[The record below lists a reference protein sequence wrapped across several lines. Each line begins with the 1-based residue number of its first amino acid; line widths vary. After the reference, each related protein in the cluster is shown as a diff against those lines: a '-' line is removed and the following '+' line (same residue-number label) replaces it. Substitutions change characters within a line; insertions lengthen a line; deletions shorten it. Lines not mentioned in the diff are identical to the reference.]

1 MSDAAHNRTCR
12 VLTVGALRR
21 ALAEC
26 HDEAIVDFGTTMSGM
41 PLRWYRFVKDPAVF
55 QFELLEDIDDDLS
68 AGDRR

>member
-26 HDEAIVDFGTTMSGM
+26 PDEAIVDFGTNMSGI
-41 PLRWYRFVKDPAVF
+41 PLRWYRCSKDQHAF
-55 QFELLEDIDDDLS
+55 QFELLEDIDED
-68 AGDRR
+68 G